1 MITTKSSVMSVLNV
15 KASSTR
21 PIGSAAA
28 ARPRSNGFVY
38 HHIRLFLLSV
48 TSMVIISCS
57 VPVLGGYST
66 PKTCKSVEIT
76 GFRRN
81 DSLPRHLRECQV
93 MEGHLRLQLI
103 EEEEEDFE
111 DEEEIIEFLSFPNL
125 VQVTEYVVI
134 YRISPLRSLERILPQ
149 LSVIRGHELFH
160 GYALVVIGN
169 TYLERLGLDNVTDI
183 LNGSVRIEKNWILCP
198 GLDNRW
204 ENITLKSRE
213 AKNVIQN
220 NYIYC
225 IYDPCETD
233 NSCPTEVRPNNKVC
247 STVGGGCYQGPQCHP
262 ECAGGCLRPND
273 PSACVAC
280 RNYMLRNNTCVA
292 SCDYD
297 QSYYISEN
305 KYLCTEN
312 ATCRRDP
319 DGAKDGSSGS
329 VCNRCKDNNCVP
341 NSCKGTTITSDD
353 LGRRLR
359 GCEYV
364 DGSLIINIAGG
375 WNVTQQLEENLKNIR
390 NVTGYIRVS
399 GSNTLFSLNFLK
411 NLEVIEGKEKKDNLY
426 VLYIMEN
433 EHLQELWEGAKK
445 LTVGNNGTFFFLY
458 NPSLCRQ
465 LIYDLADR
473 SGVARETLYVSNSTN
488 GQTLPCYDSE
498 MKAEV
503 HPNREVGTVNVTW
516 KHIYKGNDHR
526 MVIGYYVF
534 YREAPENV
542 TLFGNR
548 DACNDEILWNR
559 HFWEY
564 EKHEGE
570 SRTRTE
576 ALQGLKPYTRYA
588 VYVMAYYTDQ
598 EKTGSRS
605 RILYVETLPTNPSPV
620 WGITRKH
627 RTAYDL
633 TLEWRSPSRINGN
646 FIHYRITY
654 KKAKEVTHQPELTCN
669 SPSSK
674 ARMPSEPHQPPPAPA
689 GKANATSSSSAKTQN
704 AVEADMKCCACQDQ
718 NQLYSASIKN
728 DRQFKIAFE
737 DYLDNVLYAKI
748 ENDTKPPPNATTT
761 RSPTQKKASPT
772 FGPITTVP
780 PTTEASTQS
789 VLVVTESESI
799 VDTAAEKDLHDD
811 DNWEDGV
818 IFTKDNFYTLT
829 GLCYFTGYEISIS
842 ACNID
847 QDQNLLCSI
856 PSLYTDKT
864 MADPQVDAIT
874 NFEIMLEGD
883 EERWRR
889 TRRRRERQHAEAV
902 AAEAAAATLDGG
914 GRWGE
919 GEEVAKPES
928 HRTIGKCHANNYNL
942 SLPARVPVTNTSY
955 SSLYGKNLILSWT
968 PPTNPNGKPRYYI
981 IDVVDTDAGER
992 KDFRPRCISEEEAS
1006 KNGYTYRLNDLTP
1019 GSYNISIQL
1028 RSEGGDGPFTTEM
1041 IRIGD
1046 PYLVWIIVGPLVGGV
1061 MVGVCIMKFHL
1072 WYRKRR
1078 LGAVLEER
1086 CVVTINRQYGELLG
1100 CARCQINDKYII
1112 DPKDLEIALDK
1123 KLGEGYFGVVYQGV
1137 LKEPS
1142 GNAKKV
1148 AIKDLNKP
1156 DKLNEAKCALEEVH
1170 HMQDINSHFIVP
1182 LVGVMATKPSI
1193 YIVMELM
1200 ERGDLRTFLLSE
1212 EGCTIKPQKMIEMAI
1227 EAADGMAY
1235 LAAKKL
1241 VHRDLAA
1248 RNCMLDSKLTLK
1260 IGDFGLT
1267 RYLANDYYKKRGE
1280 AVLPVRWLAPEAL
1293 ELGRYTSRSD
1303 VWSYGVLLWEIY
1315 TRGLQPYQGYKNQ
1328 QVHEKVIA
1336 GTLRL
1341 EQPAPCPDFMYAIMN
1356 QCWRREPKERPTF
1369 IQLIRIL
1376 LPRAVPEYLEFL
1388 ERVSFFHKSNGCD
1401 SESTEDN
1408 DEGFIASGSLD
1419 PSLEE
1424 EGEEDDEENEDD
1436 IEGDHSFSSSIPHSL
1451 HNTEDDQVCLTPDEH
1466 YNKRMSCGSLSCIN
1480 GNPKGVGIRLT
1491 PTKDTSY
1498 QLLYHKPTSFA

>member
-1 MITTKSSVMSVLNV
+1 MITTKSAIMSILNV
-15 KASSTR
+15 MASPIR
-21 PIGSAAA
+21 PVGNAATA

-38 HHIRLFLLSV
+38 HRIHLFLLSV

-57 VPVLGGYST
+57 VPVLGQSS

-76 GFRRN
+76 GFKRN
-81 DSLPRHLRECQV
+81 DSLPRDLRECQI
-93 MEGHLRLQLI
+93 MEGHLHLQLI
-103 EEEEEDFE
+103 EEEEVE
-111 DEEEIIEFLSFPNL
+111 DEEEIVEFLSFPNL

-198 GLDNRW
+198 GLDNMW
-204 ENITLKSRE
+204 ENITHKSRE

-233 NSCPTEVRPNNKVC
+233 NSCPTEVRSNNKVC
-247 STVGGGCYQGPQCHP
+247 STVGGGCYQGPQCHH

-280 RNYMLRNNTCVA
+280 RNYYMPRNNSCVA

-297 QSYYISEN
+297 QSYYVSEN
-305 KYLCTEN
+305 RYLCTESVS
-312 ATCRRDP
+312 CSRDH
-319 DGAKDGSSGS
+319 DGALDGSSGS
-329 VCNRCKDNNCVP
+329 VCNRCKDNSCVP
-341 NSCKGTTITSDD
+341 NSCKGTNITSND
-353 LGRRLR
+353 LGRSLK

-364 DGSLIINIAGG
+364 DGNLIINIAGG

-411 NLEVIEGKEKKDNLY
+411 NLEVIEGKEKMEDFY

-445 LTVGNNGTFFFLY
+445 LTVGNNGTFFFRY

-473 SGVARETLYVSNSTN
+473 SGVARDTVYVCNSTN

-503 HPNREVGTVNVTW
+503 HPDREVGTVNVTW
-516 KHIYKGNDHR
+516 THIYKGNDHR

-548 DACNDEILWNR
+548 DACNDELLWNR
-559 HFWEY
+559 YFWEY

-576 ALQGLKPYTRYA
+576 ALKELKPYTRYA

-605 RILYVETLPTNPSPV
+605 RILYVKTLPTNPSNV
-620 WGITRKH
+620 WDVTRKH
-627 RTAYDL
+627 RTAYSL
-633 TLEWRSPSRINGN
+633 TLEWRSPSEINGN
-646 FIHYRITY
+646 FSHYQITY
-654 KKAKEVTHQPELTCN
+654 KEATEVTHQRE
-669 SPSSK
+669 PSCSIPSFK
-674 ARMPSEPHQPPPAPA
+674 DRIPSESYQSLSAPA
-689 GKANATSSSSAKTQN
+689 GKANATSSSSVKAQIS
-704 AVEADMKCCACQDQ
+704 AEADMKCCSCQDQ
-718 NQLYSASIKN
+718 NQLYFASIKN
-728 DRQFKIAFE
+728 DRQFTIAFE

-748 ENDTKPPPNATTT
+748 ENDSKPPNATTT
-761 RSPTQKKASPT
+761 RSPTQKKGSRT

-789 VLVVTESESI
+789 FVMTETESRST
-799 VDTAAEKDLHDD
+799 VDKPTKKDPQQ
-811 DNWEDGV
+811 DGHHLKADKL
-818 IFTKDNFYTLT
+818 ITRDNFYTLT
-829 GLCYFTGYEISIS
+829 GLCHFTDYEISIS

-847 QDQNLLCSI
+847 QDQNFLCNS
-856 PSLYTDKT
+856 PTVCTYKT
-864 MADPQVDAIT
+864 MADPQVDTIT

-883 EERWRR
+883 QERWRR
-889 TRRRRERQHAEAV
+889 TRRRRERQHA
-902 AAEAAAATLDGG
+902 AAESAAAGRVGG
-914 GRWGE
+914 GGLLRKE
-919 GEEVAKPES
+919 GVEKVAKPAVS
-928 HRTIGKCHANNYNL
+928 RKCHANYYNL
-942 SLPARVPVTNTSY
+942 SLPAIDPVAEEPY
-955 SSLYGKNLILSWT
+955 SSHYKKNLVLSWT

-992 KDFRPRCISEEEAS
+992 KEFGPRCISEGKEGGQGGTLKGFA
-1006 KNGYTYRLNDLTP
+1006 P
-1019 GSYNISIQL
+1019 GSYNISIKL

-1046 PYLVWIIVGPLVGGV
+1046 PYLVWIIVGPLMGGV

-1100 CARCQINDKYII
+1100 CARCKINDKYII
-1112 DPKDLEIALDK
+1112 HPKDLEIALDK
-1123 KLGEGYFGVVYQGV
+1123 KLGKGYFGVVYQGV
-1137 LKEPS
+1137 LKDPS

-1182 LVGVMATKPSI
+1182 LVGVMTTKPSI

-1212 EGCTIKPQKMIEMAI
+1212 EGGTIKPQKMIEMAI

-1248 RNCMLDSKLTLK
+1248 RNCMLDANLTLK

-1267 RYLANDYYKKRGE
+1267 RLLANDYYKKRGE

-1293 ELGRYTSRSD
+1293 EFGRYTSRSD

-1315 TRGLQPYQGYKNQ
+1315 ARGLQPYQGYENQ

-1376 LPRAVPEYLEFL
+1376 LPRAVPEYLEFM

-1424 EGEEDDEENEDD
+1424 DGEEKDEENEDD

-1480 GNPKGVGIRLT
+1480 GNPKGMGIRLT

-1498 QLLYHKPTSFA
+1498 QLLYHKPISFA